1 LITIHTV
8 RCSRYFFCVYSD
20 NVLRR
25 GFFPFNIKL
34 FSFLVDANYYWK
46 KKLSLNVIQID
57 AKKLANKIDSPNT
70 PTDGCILKMTYS
82 SKNDKILIRLV
93 ARHDPE
99 AFSTLYDRYKTLVF
113 SLAVNIVSSPEAAED
128 VALDVFTKV
137 WEKADTYRPEK
148 ATVKRWISSIT
159 RYRSID
165 TLRRRSARPDSSNPQ
180 WSDFSPDSLP
190 AQDNPEEAIEL
201 AMIRREVTEAV
212 SKLPEEQK
220 EPLALAYFKG
230 YTHSQIAE
238 ILNEPLGTI
247 KTRIRL
253 ALQRLRRDLKVE
265 EVMN

>member
-190 AQDNPEEAIEL
+190 AQDNPEEAI
-201 AMIRREVTEAV
+201 AGPGQSRR
-212 SKLPEEQK
+212 SNRISDDP
-220 EPLALAYFKG
+220 PRG
-230 YTHSQIAE
+230 Y
-238 ILNEPLGTI
+238 
-247 KTRIRL
+247 
-253 ALQRLRRDLKVE
+253 
-265 EVMN
+265 